1 MNLRVLALL
10 SLSCLLMMADL
21 SAQERQGVP
30 KDPNVIL
37 GRVFLDENRNGLQ
50 DEDEPG
56 LAGVEVNDEW
66 TTVFTDEAGYFSLRL
81 QSDSHYVR
89 YTLPK
94 GYSLV
99 NTLCLDVSRP
109 ENRQLRLVMVPVIQ

>member
-50 DEDEPG
+50 DLRGIDPEIKPAIRGGISILRGFLEFAQVYDFRATPYG
-56 LAGVEVNDEW
+56 LCAGILKSP
-66 TTVFTDEAGYFSLRL
+66 ASAFSTAELLPLR
-81 QSDSHYVR
+81 
-89 YTLPK
+89 
-94 GYSLV
+94 
-99 NTLCLDVSRP
+99 
-109 ENRQLRLVMVPVIQ
+109 